1 MHKKHE
7 IHGFFLQFFESFRGK
22 IYKKYIPEEIKNESE
37 TVTILSDYVVT

>member
-7 IHGFFLQFFESFRGK
+7 IHGVFLQFFDSFRGK